1 VKKFGLSMSLRRVG
15 IYGGTFDPVHNGHV
29 EVARRVLQFFEL
41 DEVIF
46 VPACVPPHKRNANIT
61 SAFHRFAMLALATEM
76 DQRLLVST
84 IELDAPDRPY
94 AVDTVAR
101 MTDVALRLFFIIGAD
116 SWAEITTWYE
126 WQRLMHMCDLIVTT
140 RPGFEIEASSTASL
154 IDLRGCDRQQLME
167 ALEDESATHAFVTDI
182 AMVDVSA
189 TSIRAAIRSNDFASV
204 KQMTP
209 PRVADYIEKHKLY
222 RN

>member
-1 VKKFGLSMSLRRVG
+1 MALRRVG

-46 VPACVPPHKRNANIT
+46 VPACVPPHKRNLKLT
-61 SAFHRFAMLALATEM
+61 SAFHRFAMLAVATEM

-101 MTDVALRLFFIIGAD
+101 MKDVTRRLFFIVGAD
-116 SWAEITTWYE
+116 SWGEIATWRE
-126 WQRLMHMCDLIVTT
+126 WRQLMAMCDLIVAT
-140 RPGFEIEASSTASL
+140 RPGHEIEISANSEASL
-154 IDLRGCDRQQLME
+154 IDLRGCNHKQSIDVLKDQTTPHVFL
-167 ALEDESATHAFVTDI
+167 TDV

-189 TSIRAAIRSNDFASV
+189 TSIRAAIRANDFVSLN
-204 KQMTP
+204 QMGP
-209 PRVADYIEKHKLY
+209 SRWA
-222 RN
+222 

>member
-1 VKKFGLSMSLRRVG
+1 MRRVA
-15 IYGGTFDPVHNGHV
+15 IYGGTFDPVHNGHI
-29 EVARRVLQFFEL
+29 EVARRVLKLFEL

-61 SAFHRFAMLALATEM
+61 SAFHRFAMLALATDT

-84 IELDAPDRPY
+84 IELDAPQRPY

-101 MTDVALRLFFIIGAD
+101 MVSEDQRLFFMMGAD
-116 SWAEITTWYE
+116 SWAEIASWHE
-126 WQRLMHMCDLIVTT
+126 WQRLLQMCDLIVVT
-140 RPGFEIEASSTASL
+140 RPGYEINERLPIETGLVDVRSKEEKVVA
-154 IDLRGCDRQQLME
+154 DLLNRENGPRV
-167 ALEDESATHAFVTDI
+167 FVTDA

-189 TSIRAAIRSNDFASV
+189 TKIRAAVQSNDVASL
-204 KQMTP
+204 KTMMP
-209 PRVADYIEKHKLY
+209 LSVASYIEKYGLY

>member
-1 VKKFGLSMSLRRVG
+1 MRRVA

-29 EVARRVLQFFEL
+29 AVARRVLKLFEL

-61 SAFHRFAMLALATEM
+61 SAFHRFAMLTLATEV

-84 IELDAPDRPY
+84 LELDAPERPY

-101 MTDVALRLFFIIGAD
+101 MKTEGERLFFLIGAD
-116 SWAEITTWYE
+116 SWSEITTWYQ
-126 WQRLMHMCDLIVTT
+126 WQKLLTMCDLIVVT
-140 RPGFEIEASSTASL
+140 RPGYI
-154 IDLRGCDRQQLME
+154 IDSQPGIVIVDIRGIKELSVADLLSRDTGPQV
-167 ALEDESATHAFVTDI
+167 FVTDA

-189 TSIRAAIRSNDFASV
+189 TKIRAAVESDSRELLQAMV
-204 KQMTP
+204 P
-209 PRVADYIEKHKLY
+209 PAVANYIEKYGLY
-222 RN
+222 KN